1 MCQFPPQ
8 CSLGQF
14 LFHGNQMYKK
24 NNVQSRQHCGEL
36 VDLLGRVQ
44 LDYGDLLKASDP
56 VIQRKRIEPSS

>member
-1 MCQFPPQ
+1 MSMSSPVFPGSVFISWKP
-8 CSLGQF
+8 
-14 LFHGNQMYKK
+14 
-24 NNVQSRQHCGEL
+24 NVQKKIMYNLSNTGEL